1 MYCLVFTRPSSLLL
15 DVKREGLGLS
25 HSFVLWR
32 LDHRPRFQVLE
43 PAGGGATVL
52 AESCPPCAE
61 ERYSPSTLGL
71 LCWRKRVLPVL
82 PLWGVLPATELMSKR
97 RAVEDA
103 TTPVSVDLL
112 LHYWSSSVS
121 YWFWSV
127 LVVDVNLGY
136 WCFVQLLGLL
146 SFVLFPI
153 AAVLSHFV

>member
-15 DVKREGLGLS
+15 DVKSEGSGLS
-25 HSFVLWR
+25 HSVVPWC
-32 LDHRPRFQVLE
+32 LDHRPRLQDLE

-52 AESCPPCAE
+52 AEAHPPCAE

-82 PLWGVLPATELMSKR
+82 PLRGVLPATELMSKR

-112 LHYWSSSVS
+112 LRY
-121 YWFWSV
+121 
-127 LVVDVNLGY
+127 
-136 WCFVQLLGLL
+136 
-146 SFVLFPI
+146 
-153 AAVLSHFV
+153 